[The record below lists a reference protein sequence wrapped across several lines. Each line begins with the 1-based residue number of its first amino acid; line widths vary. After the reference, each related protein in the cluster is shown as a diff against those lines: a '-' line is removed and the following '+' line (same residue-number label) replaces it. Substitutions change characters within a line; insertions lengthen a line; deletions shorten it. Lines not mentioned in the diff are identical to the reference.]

1 MSTHKRSA
9 YISSPARKRLPKK
22 RRNSHFWSKTK
33 RFFVNYKTI
42 ILIGIIVLL
51 ITTIIKLIFAYTIGK
66 QENIISEVL
75 FTDESVQMYDDKD
88 MYNTIRE
95 NLYGENIILLKLHN
109 GGDAKNAITK
119 SYPFIENLSLEKVW
133 PGSILANIVFKTA
146 DLVFVND
153 TVRVAYT
160 NDMLTPI
167 READSIA
174 SGAIEVT
181 LPDYFSW
188 EKIEQYATGY
198 ISLIGAEKLHQ
209 DLLQIVNV
217 ISPSNILF
225 LIGSQKSI
233 ISTDNTEITFDH
245 KRDIAQQ
252 LLYLET
258 IQWLDTTTQ
267 YEINLTTYPK
277 VIIKKLGGGTQ

>member
-119 SYPFIENLSLEKVW
+119 SYPFIENLSLEKV
-133 PGSILANIVFKTA
+133 
-146 DLVFVND
+146 
-153 TVRVAYT
+153 
-160 NDMLTPI
+160 
-167 READSIA
+167 
-174 SGAIEVT
+174 
-181 LPDYFSW
+181 
-188 EKIEQYATGY
+188 
-198 ISLIGAEKLHQ
+198 
-209 DLLQIVNV
+209 
-217 ISPSNILF
+217 
-225 LIGSQKSI
+225 
-233 ISTDNTEITFDH
+233 
-245 KRDIAQQ
+245 
-252 LLYLET
+252 
-258 IQWLDTTTQ
+258 
-267 YEINLTTYPK
+267 
-277 VIIKKLGGGTQ
+277 